1 MAVTINAA
9 GIPPAMTLSIRFA
22 VAWSTD
28 APAVF
33 NGVKLAA
40 NWLSDKAH
48 DQQSCVICISMF
60 GRMSLV
66 VWLIMAGTLAMN
78 PIMPLDGSMR
88 LVMLPTLLPHR
99 PDGRHVV

>member
-9 GIPPAMTLSIRFA
+9 GIPPAMTLSISFA

-40 NWLSDKAH
+40 NWLRER
-48 DQQSCVICISMF
+48 
-60 GRMSLV
+60 RMTSRAV
-66 VWLIMAGTLAMN
+66 
-78 PIMPLDGSMR
+78 
-88 LVMLPTLLPHR
+88 
-99 PDGRHVV
+99 

>member
-9 GIPPAMTLSIRFA
+9 GIPPAMTLSISFA
-22 VAWSTD
+22 VAWSTE

-40 NWLSDKAH
+40 NWLRERAD

-66 VWLIMAGTLAMN
+66 V
-78 PIMPLDGSMR
+78 
-88 LVMLPTLLPHR
+88 
-99 PDGRHVV
+99 